1 MTTVETVYVS
11 WTTSYYENGQKYH
24 SGDGLRF
31 HTDGRLEKSVSGSM
45 TAGIICYRLTV
56 TDAISTLTSIRR
68 LYLTGKGRTS
78 IFTERRDEN
87 RNYIADRTWYHGK
100 SSSSIREEKDDQKN
114 PPTMNLNH
122 PFVRMVYDYLTT
134 GDESTLLV
142 ISDYLRDETREQ

>member
-1 MTTVETVYVS
+1 MKTIETVYVS

-24 SGDGLRF
+24 KGDGFRF
-31 HTDGRLEKSVSGSM
+31 HTDGKLEKSVSGSM
-45 TAGIICYRLTV
+45 TMGTVCYRLTV
-56 TDAISTLTSIRR
+56 TDAIATLRSIRQ
-68 LYLTGKGRTS
+68 LYLTGNGRTS
-78 IFTERRDEN
+78 IFTELRDEN
-87 RNYIADRTWYHGK
+87 QHYFADRNWYHGK
-100 SSSSIREEKDDQKN
+100 SSASIREARNDQNN